1 MVAIIVEEVDQKGP
15 VQRSPTVVPIYTLIG
30 INTFLD
36 KFQTYDKSTN
46 ETVPHTG
53 KEILHTVL
61 VAYVQ

>member
-46 ETVPHTG
+46 ETVPHMG
-53 KEILHTVL
+53 KEI
-61 VAYVQ
+61 